1 MSSASEELISVSGL
15 LTYLTKADADKA
27 KTVAALEKDGKA
39 EEARSERAKKW
50 IYRGQSKLASDPD
63 YRLIPSVARAPNI
76 QSLPYEELV
85 KLEIRAHDIFRKQTI
100 ANTTPLPRGAWEV
113 LALAQH
119 HSLPTRFMDWTSNPL
134 VALYFAVRNP
144 EHDKKGDG
152 SENQSAVYVLT
163 QRTLTFEEL
172 MERTR
177 RESRT
182 AMESSIET
190 KRGKRNQIEERHLK
204 VLLRTEEVLPFE
216 IKEDIIYD
224 PPHVSPR
231 IRAQDGL
238 LLAFSNPLQELP
250 LSHYIELRI
259 PGKHRDKIRR
269 ELESYGVFD
278 KQLFPD
284 LDGLAKWL
292 KFKVFDSFEMTP

>member
-1 MSSASEELISVSGL
+1 MSTPTELASVSDL
-15 LTYLTKADADKA
+15 LTYLSKADTEKA
-27 KTVAALEKDGKA
+27 KNVAKLEKAGNAA
-39 EEARSERAKKW
+39 EAKLERAKKW
-50 IYRGQSKLASDPD
+50 IYRGQSKPASDPD
-63 YRLIPSVARAPNI
+63 YSLIPSVGRAKNI
-76 QSLPYEELV
+76 QALSYEELV

-100 ANTTPLPRGAWEV
+100 ANIAPLSRGAWEV

-119 HSLPTRFMDWTSNPL
+119 HGLPTRFMDWTSNPL

-144 EHDKKGDG
+144 EHDKKADG
-152 SENQSAVYVLT
+152 SANKSAIYVLT

-177 RESRT
+177 SDSRS

-190 KRGKRNQIEERHLK
+190 KRGKRNQIEERHVK
-204 VLLRTEEVLPFE
+204 VLLRTEEILPFE

-238 LLAFSNPLQELP
+238 LLAFSNPLQV
-250 LSHYIELRI
+250 LSESCYIELLI
-259 PGKHRDKIRR
+259 SGKHRDKIRR
-269 ELESYGVFD
+269 ELETYGVFD
-278 KQLFPD
+278 KQLFPE

-292 KFKVFDSFEMTP
+292 KFKVFDSFEVTP

>member
-1 MSSASEELISVSGL
+1 MSALSEELKSVSDL
-15 LTYLTKADADKA
+15 LTYLTKADADKD
-27 KTVAALEKDGKA
+27 KIIAALEKDGKA
-39 EEARSERAKKW
+39 DEAKRERAKKW

-76 QSLPYEELV
+76 QKLPYEELV
-85 KLEIRAHDIFRKQTI
+85 KLEIRSHDIFRKQTV
-100 ANTTPLPRGAWEV
+100 ANTTPVPRGAWEV

-144 EHDKKGDG
+144 EHDKKSDG
-152 SENQSAVYVLT
+152 SDNQSAVYVLT
-163 QRTLTFEEL
+163 QQTLTFEEL

-177 RESRT
+177 SESRS

-190 KRGKRNQIEERHLK
+190 KKGKRNQIEERHMK
-204 VLLRTEEVLPFE
+204 VLLRTEEVTPFE
-216 IKEDIIYD
+216 IKENIIYD

-250 LSHYIELRI
+250 DSSYIELRI

-278 KQLFPD
+278 KQLFPE
-284 LDGLAKWL
+284 LDGLARWL
-292 KFKVFDSFEMTP
+292 KFKVFDSFEETR